1 MRSESEVALGQPKDT
16 KPTRGTKFV
25 LDTLLT
31 MYIVLIALV
40 YIWLMLIVASPSLAD
55 AFIAFFL
62 GGLVISL
69 VYYLLNTPTRR
80 RLRRHQD
87 ED

>member
-1 MRSESEVALGQPKDT
+1 
-16 KPTRGTKFV
+16 
-25 LDTLLT
+25 
-31 MYIVLIALV
+31 MYIVLIAVV
-40 YIWLMLIVASPSLAD
+40 YIWLMLIVVSPSLAD